1 MNTTRLPRF
10 SLTEALLAILLMAAS
25 LQVAN
30 AYGWSLCG
38 GLAYSWIGT
47 GLILLWMAAC
57 LIKFWLD
64 APSNEKAEFI
74 SAWAWP
80 LPWLFLGVLS
90 WQIAV
95 YPPSMHDSLCY
106 RLPRIF
112 LWLQE
117 NAISRPDAP
126 DGRII
131 EMPWGW
137 ELLALPMVAVNGVKL
152 VALLNLSAWAVLFVL
167 AHHHALA
174 SGAGIRKARW
184 LALATSTAPVCLL
197 QATSAANDLFA
208 AVLLIVSCHFILMF
222 ERAPHWSRTFLS
234 LLAFMMA
241 CGVKPHFLVLGVGWG
256 AWWLF
261 DPSKPWRY
269 AKPLTLVLTSLPVL
283 LVSPLPIFISNHLAS
298 GSIFGSGIKEGL
310 EGGSPGLKTLAAS
323 LQFLSAQLQLPIMP
337 GAERI
342 SAVLQ
347 NFGPSQ
353 ALQQQVPKF
362 QPMVGLIP
370 IIDSASFGL
379 IHFGM
384 IVAGL
389 ALGWRV
395 TERRLR
401 WLAVIAVTCFL
412 MAGATVVPGTI
423 GRSFLGFGA
432 ILIIPAVTGLARKNG
447 VWVPVMSAIAVG
459 SGFLAMVMNPSS
471 PAWPSRTMEDFSKN
485 SGKTGWVEKLDR
497 YHSYQERA
505 NTGSGFLDPV
515 PRGETV
521 GVLLRGLTPTVR
533 LWTPDWR
540 RHRIAFVHHLP
551 VEEFQAR
558 GDEWLI
564 IGENASE
571 MFPEQVATYRTLRGW
586 KVVREE
592 SFLPTLSGGPERWTL
607 YQRVTV
613 P

>member
-1 MNTTRLPRF
+1 M
-10 SLTEALLAILLMAAS
+10 
-25 LQVAN
+25 
-30 AYGWSLCG
+30 
-38 GLAYSWIGT
+38 
-47 GLILLWMAAC
+47 
-57 LIKFWLD
+57 
-64 APSNEKAEFI
+64 
-74 SAWAWP
+74 
-80 LPWLFLGVLS
+80 S

-117 NAISRPDAP
+117 NSISRPDAP

-137 ELLALPMVAVNGVKL
+137 ELLALPLVAVNGVKG
-152 VALLNLSAWAVLFVL
+152 VALLNLGAWAVLFVL
-167 AHHHALA
+167 VNHWALSA
-174 SGAGIRKARW
+174 GAGIRRARW
-184 LALATSTAPVCLL
+184 LALAMSTAPVCLM

-208 AVLLIVSCHFILMF
+208 AVLLMVSCHFILTF
-222 ERAPHWSRTFLS
+222 ARAPHWSRTFLS
-234 LLAFMMA
+234 LLAFMMG

-261 DPSKPWRY
+261 DPGKPWKY
-269 AKPLTLVLTSLPVL
+269 TKPFALVVSSLPVL
-283 LVSPLPIFISNHLAS
+283 WVSPLPIFISNHLAS

-310 EGGSPGLKTLAAS
+310 EGGSPGLKTIAAS
-323 LQFLSAQLQLPIMP
+323 LQFLSAQLQLPLMP

-347 NFGPSQ
+347 NFGPFQ
-353 ALQQQVPKF
+353 TLQHQVPKF

-389 ALGWRV
+389 ALGWRM
-395 TERRLR
+395 TDRRLR
-401 WLAVIAVTCFL
+401 WLAVFAVAGFL

-432 ILIIPAVTGLARKNG
+432 ILIIPAVAGLARQNG
-447 VWVPVMSAIAVG
+447 VWVPMMSAIAVG
-459 SGFLAMVMNPSS
+459 SGFLAMVLNPSS
-471 PAWPSRTMEDFSKN
+471 PAWPSRTMEDFLKS
-485 SGKTGWVEKLDR
+485 SEKTGWVEKLDR

-515 PRGETV
+515 PKGETV
-521 GVLLRGLTPTVR
+521 AVLLRGLTPTVG

-540 RHRIAFVHHLP
+540 DHRIAFVHHLL
-551 VEEFQAR
+551 VGEFQAR
-558 GDEWLI
+558 GGEWLM

-571 MFPEQVATYRTLRGW
+571 MFPEQVASYQKLLGW

-607 YQRVTV
+607 YQRMTV